1 MPPNH
6 SNTTEIF
13 IAYAPQDTA
22 IREELEKHL
31 SNLNIQ
37 THHDGKIEAGKVTDK
52 TVEEYLQKANIIL
65 LLISSDF
72 LSNDETYDVQ
82 LTQAIER
89 HQNGEARVIP
99 IICRYCF
106 WKNSP
111 FADLQPLPS
120 KLNKEGKII
129 PIVNDESVSMD
140 YQLSEIAASIY
151 DLLNP
156 IEEEQKQTSE
166 KDLETGSFLEEM
178 EIEVLAAPL
187 PPIKSEEIQEEEEEQ
202 EEEDRKN
209 NLRSLLYLRCDRK
222 QQSEEFTDC
231 IEQRISPDFNQ
242 PFFYLIHGA
251 FEEQH
256 FNLVK
261 RFKEFKIYDLAEQV
275 ISETKG
281 VVDFYTIKE
290 FPVSKDLDFR
300 KRQLKR
306 KIAEEIDKLNGAN
319 WTAKDLLE
327 LYQNRPAGGVILLQ
341 HNISCDTWDAQ
352 TLQLLQWY
360 IRDFWKVQIEQENL
374 YVIVFL
380 NIIYPEKKGGFL
392 KRLFRPN
399 KSEKVQEQ
407 LTKLASELQNHCNL
421 LAVLEPV
428 TVEDVRIWIR
438 DFELH
443 EMKNLADKLFAEK
456 DKVPME
462 LIEATFKKPIEDL
475 RREDGQAAIRG
486 L

>member
-31 SNLNIQ
+31 SSLDIQ
-37 THHDGKIEAGKVTDK
+37 IHHDGKIEAGKVTDK
-52 TVEEYLQKANIIL
+52 TVEEYLQKANLIL

-89 HQNGEARVIP
+89 HENGEARVIP
-99 IICRYCF
+99 LIGRYCF

-120 KLNKEGKII
+120 KLNEKGKVI
-129 PIVNDESVSMD
+129 PIVNDEGFSRD
-140 YQLSEIAASIY
+140 YQLSEIATSIY
-151 DLLNP
+151 ELLNP
-156 IEEEQKQTSE
+156 TEEEEKEAFEIDSEAKIFEREKIFLHDPFPSIESEQKQE
-166 KDLETGSFLEEM
+166 L
-178 EIEVLAAPL
+178 
-187 PPIKSEEIQEEEEEQ
+187 Q
-202 EEEDRKN
+202 EEDRKSKK
-209 NLRSLLYLRCDRK
+209 RALLYLRCDRK
-222 QQSEEFTDC
+222 DQSEEFTDC

-242 PFFYLIHGA
+242 PFFYLIHGP

-256 FNLVK
+256 YNLVE
-261 RFKEFKIYDLAEQV
+261 RFKEFKIYDLAAQI
-275 ISETKG
+275 ISQTKG

-290 FPVSKDLDFR
+290 FPVSKDLPFR

-306 KIAEEIDKLNGAN
+306 KIADEIDKLNGAN
-319 WTAKDLLE
+319 WTARELLD
-327 LYQNRPAGGVILLQ
+327 LYQSRTAGGVIVLQ
-341 HNISCDTWDAQ
+341 HNISCDSWDAQ

-360 IRDFWKVQIEQENL
+360 IRDFWKVQIKQENL

-380 NIIYPEKKGGFL
+380 NVIYPETKKGFL
-392 KRLFRPN
+392 KRLFQPN
-399 KSEKVQEQ
+399 KTEKVQQQ
-407 LTKLASELQNHCNL
+407 LTKLANELQNHCNL
-421 LAVLEPV
+421 LATLEPV
-428 TVEDVRIWIR
+428 TMEDVRIWIR
-438 DFELH
+438 DFDLH
-443 EMKNLADKLFAEK
+443 EMKSLADQLFANQ

-475 RREDGQAAIRG
+475 RRDEGQAEIRG
-486 L
+486 M